1 MCTVSDEVKLDVQAG
16 NVIVR
21 FPTMQ
26 LIAIAGMA
34 ASVIAGVWVTTD
46 RLGFR
51 VDALGVEIAL
61 LRGTLDEHTKSA
73 ESKLHDLEREID
85 RGILPETN
93 RRMTALESW
102 RGTIEIRLGKLE
114 AQR

>member
-1 MCTVSDEVKLDVQAG
+1 MCTVSDEVKVDVQQG
-16 NVIVR
+16 NIVVR
-21 FPTMQ
+21 FPTIQ
-26 LIAIAGMA
+26 LIAIAVMA

-51 VDALGVEIAL
+51 VDALGIEIGR
-61 LRGTLDEHTKSA
+61 LRGTLDDHTESA
-73 ESKLHDLEREID
+73 ESKLHNLEREID
-85 RGILPETN
+85 RGILPQTN
-93 RRMTALESW
+93 KRMTALESW